1 MGPAV
6 HRAEAMN
13 PPISDP
19 ERLLPSLHCITSLN
33 TSDGCPVRRRILM
46 PVLTGRPKGTAFP
59 SIAQQ
64 VDQVAEQT
72 HLCLILTALVGVE
85 LSTSTKQCLPTRKV
99 RANSWF
105 SQAAPLFCLQPHAVM

>member
-1 MGPAV
+1 
-6 HRAEAMN
+6 
-13 PPISDP
+13 
-19 ERLLPSLHCITSLN
+19 
-33 TSDGCPVRRRILM
+33 M
-46 PVLTGRPKGTAFP
+46 PMLTGQPKGAA
-59 SIAQQ
+59 SSSNAQR

-72 HLCLILTALVGVE
+72 HLCLIFTALVGVE